1 MKPTNEL
8 FLSSY
13 QNYLTL
19 TIESSFQ
26 QTDEVRIISQSMMPS
41 DVLAIFLF
49 IQQSYPHSEQL
60 KSYLKVAS
68 GLIKHWETL
77 SLDIADKEALVQLE
91 ANGWLDREDKL
102 TWFRNRTTK
111 DENVEKLLIFLVGI
125 DYTTDKGGLAD
136 FFVVNDE
143 KIWDSIGGNYKL
155 WLKQAIEEKGKLVSD
170 KTTTPLNDY
179 LIQIN
184 KALPMS
190 LSQKSEFIERWLYDM
205 NNLTTDEELI
215 ISLFKLL
222 PEYNLPYLSIEN
234 DLKDFRAKKGLK
246 YLADTST
253 FISHTNYKSPSR
265 KKSDYQ
271 KIEKA
276 FTNDSPISLYD
287 REGNEIDPTE
297 YLKTVKDFIFNA
309 SKEAKDALVKVNLL
323 PVLKALN
330 LKEEPGGEKDK
341 SNKIFTYDTFSLQ
354 AILSGINDAIENY
367 QKGNNSNSIK
377 NIHIRLEHF
386 QHDFSHSES
395 EDLTRESLAISV
407 LNGVL
412 GGIDSLISSLKLSE
426 QVNIRFM
433 PIMIEGKPNFKLT
446 TSSSKPQVTFEVTI
460 EGDETEIYPFKWRLS
475 EYQIERLHIQLAKS
489 ILVKLKTK
497 EVCLPIIEI
506 PPHIFK
512 AIYYAS
518 STEEA
523 CRLLSLGL
531 DAIEI
536 RDVFENHPMQ
546 QHVELGNKLEQLN
559 QYYLKKLLK
568 TNLLLLKD

>member
-155 WLKQAIEEKGKLVSD
+155 WLKQAIEAKGKLVSD

-190 LSQKSEFIERWLYDM
+190 LSQKSEFIERWLRDTT
-205 NNLTTDEELI
+205 NLTTDDELI

-246 YLADTST
+246 YLADTTT

-309 SKEAKDALVKVNLL
+309 SKEAKDALVKIDLL
-323 PVLKALN
+323 PALKALN

-367 QKGNNSNSIK
+367 QKENNSNSIK

-489 ILVKLKTK
+489 ILAKLKTK

-523 CRLLSLGL
+523 CRL
-531 DAIEI
+531 
-536 RDVFENHPMQ
+536 
-546 QHVELGNKLEQLN
+546 
-559 QYYLKKLLK
+559 
-568 TNLLLLKD
+568 